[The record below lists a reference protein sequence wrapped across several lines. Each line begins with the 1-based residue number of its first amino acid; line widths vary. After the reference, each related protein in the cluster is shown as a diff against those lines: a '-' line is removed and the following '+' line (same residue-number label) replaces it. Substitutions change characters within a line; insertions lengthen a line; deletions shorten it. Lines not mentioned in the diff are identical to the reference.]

1 MSARNYARLWEQL
14 GSILTAALE
23 LERAAIGA
31 AQAELVGEFIDH
43 NEFGLA
49 HEQLT
54 DALSAAQLVP
64 QEETARLLAEAAN
77 LMGNGA
83 D

>member
-23 LERAAIGA
+23 LERTAIGA
-31 AQAELVGEFIDH
+31 AQAELVAEFIDH

-49 HEQLT
+49 YEQLT
-54 DALSAAQLVP
+54 DALSDAELIP
-64 QEETARLLAEAAN
+64 QDETARLLAEAAN
-77 LMGNGA
+77 LMGNSE

>member
-1 MSARNYARLWEQL
+1 MSGRNYAPLWEKL
-14 GSILTAALE
+14 GSILSAALE
-23 LERAAIGA
+23 LERATIGA
-31 AQAELVGEFIDH
+31 VQAELVAEFIDH

-54 DALSAAQLVP
+54 DALSDAEITP
-64 QEETARLLAEAAN
+64 REETAKLLAEAAT
-77 LMGNGA
+77 LMGDNA

>member
-1 MSARNYARLWEQL
+1 MSARNYAPLWEKL
-14 GSILTAALE
+14 GSILSAALE

-31 AQAELVGEFIDH
+31 AQAELVADFVDH

-49 HEQLT
+49 YEQLT
-54 DALSAAQLVP
+54 DALSDAELTP
-64 QEETARLLAEAAN
+64 REETAKLLAEAAK
-77 LMGNGA
+77 LMGNSA

>member
-1 MSARNYARLWEQL
+1 MSARLRTTWKRLE
-14 GSILTAALE
+14 SILTAALE
-23 LERAAIGA
+23 MERAAIGA
-31 AQAELVGEFIDH
+31 EEAELVAEFIAH

-54 DALSAAQLVP
+54 DALSDAEIIP
-64 QEETARLLAEAAN
+64 QDETATLLAEAAK

-83 D
+83 E